1 MSMIK
6 TNWLIL
12 LMGWNLIAIIDNVA
26 IILCRIR
33 QPWRYV

>member
-1 MSMIK
+1 LV
-6 TNWLIL
+6 NPVNEFEL
-12 LMGWNLIAIIDNVA
+12 NVIAIIDDVA